1 VIGEAQVSEAVY
13 EEEHPGPSPAIGAVG
28 AVVVAAAGLGV
39 AFLGHYQL
47 SLLTYVLVLVFGV
60 AFISAYRYLSM
71 RRTMSVRGYAV
82 SRAGR
87 RLALLPVAFVFLS
100 CAANAFVWASE
111 VAKR

>member
-1 VIGEAQVSEAVY
+1 MSEAVY
-13 EEEHPGPSPAIGAVG
+13 EEEHPGPSPTIGTVG

-39 AFLGHYQL
+39 ASLGRYQL
-47 SLLTYVLVLVFGV
+47 SLLTYVLVLVLGV

-71 RRTMSVRGYAV
+71 RRTMSTRGYVV
-82 SRAGR
+82 SRVGR
-87 RLALLPVAFVFLS
+87 RLALLPVVLVFLS

>member
-1 VIGEAQVSEAVY
+1 MPEVAYEAE
-13 EEEHPGPSPAIGAVG
+13 PLGPSPTIGAVG

-39 AFLGHYQL
+39 SSLGRYQL
-47 SLLTYVLVLVFGV
+47 SLLTYVLVLVLGV
-60 AFISAYRYLSM
+60 AFMAAYRYLSM
-71 RRTMSVRGYAV
+71 RRTMSTRGYVV

-87 RLALLPVAFVFLS
+87 RLALLPVALVFLS